1 MFGMFDMITTPDFS
15 ALSQAKAWWWVF
27 LFFAIGSLES
37 LLSAKAIDMIDPWK
51 RKTSMDRDLTAVGVA
66 NLCSAFV
73 GGLPM
78 ISEIVR
84 SKANIDNGARTRF
97 ADMWHGIF
105 LLACVALLPTML
117 HRIPLAALAA
127 MLVYTGFRL
136 AHPSEFVHAWHIG
149 REQLVIFTAT
159 IIGVLATDLLV
170 GIGIG
175 IGVKLLIH
183 IFNGVPLRSI
193 FKPYLDITDVD
204 DGTCK
209 ISAKQSAVFTNWI
222 PFRREIEYLGLVQRK
237 NVIVDLSETKLVDH
251 SVMDKLSE
259 MQRDFEQEN
268 LRLEIFGLDA
278 HQQLSDHQLSARKRA
293 RLRRITV
300 VADGPLEDMLVDK
313 FISLGATG
321 YNAIAC
327 RGIGQHELENGRRH
341 EDSKVRIEAIVLPG
355 VGERLLTYLRREVL
369 PVEHLTVC
377 IEQVDVLRRDH
388 FEASRASFSV
398 AESAR
403 RDAELTAV
411 S

>member
-1 MFGMFDMITTPDFS
+1 
-15 ALSQAKAWWWVF
+15 
-27 LFFAIGSLES
+27 
-37 LLSAKAIDMIDPWK
+37 
-51 RKTSMDRDLTAVGVA
+51 
-66 NLCSAFV
+66 
-73 GGLPM
+73 
-78 ISEIVR
+78 
-84 SKANIDNGARTRF
+84 
-97 ADMWHGIF
+97 
-105 LLACVALLPTML
+105 
-117 HRIPLAALAA
+117 

-222 PFRREIEYLGLVQRK
+222 PFRREIEHLGLVQRK

-300 VADGPLEDMLVDK
+300 IADGPLEDMLVDK

-327 RGIGQHELENGRRH
+327 RGIGQHELGNGRRH
-341 EDSKVRIEAIVLPG
+341 DDSKVRIEAIVLPG
-355 VGERLLTYLRREVL
+355 VCERLLGYLRREVF

-377 IEQVDVLRRDH
+377 VEQVDVLRRDH
-388 FEASRASFSV
+388 FEASS
-398 AESAR
+398 ESPHSMEDR
-403 RDAELTAV
+403 RNQEQLSAAW
-411 S
+411 